1 MARRGS
7 SGRRKFVWA
16 RTAGVL
22 NPTAD
27 PPAGNV
33 DLLADVKGRFG
44 GDVFVGSTVMAVRGY
59 LAPYVAQT
67 DALESTSA
75 TMRTGIRV
83 CNQADI
89 GDDLETQQA
98 QAPYGVNAEANWMGW
113 FPVRMSSSV
122 VPASATWNH
131 MASEFGVDLGSSR
144 KMEELGQ
151 TLGMFFDWRAQ
162 DTADP
167 PQFVVLDYDLSIGVK
182 LP

>member
-1 MARRGS
+1 MARRTS

-27 PPAGNV
+27 PPSLNV
-33 DLLADVKGRFG
+33 DLLADVKARFG
-44 GDVFVGSTVMAVRGY
+44 GDVFVGATVMAVRGY

-67 DALESTSA
+67 AALNSTSA

-89 GDDLETQQA
+89 GGALATQQD
-98 QAPYGVNAEANWMGW
+98 QAPYGVNSEANWMGW
-113 FPVRMSSSV
+113 FPVRMASAV
-122 VPASATWNH
+122 VPTNATWNH
-131 MASEFGVDLGSSR
+131 QASEFGVDLGSSR

-162 DTADP
+162 DEAEP